1 MTMTNTSWI
10 RRRVPPALLQR
21 DFALVW
27 AASLAMGLASQMAA
41 VIIGWQV
48 YGIRQSAFDLGLIGL
63 AGFVPLP
70 LLALPA
76 GHLADRFP
84 DSWCSPLRRCCST

>member
-1 MTMTNTSWI
+1 M
-10 RRRVPPALLQR
+10 PPALLQR

-27 AASLAMGLASQMAA
+27 AASLAMALASQMAA

-76 GHLADRFP
+76 GTSRTASRAG
-84 DSWCSPLRRCCST
+84 WCSRSRCCSTWR